1 MVAIDTVLLKVAAR
15 CNLDCGYCYV
25 YHLGDEGWRSQP
37 KRMSL
42 EVEAVVGQ
50 QLAELE
56 RLQDRGFS
64 IVLHGGEPLLLGP
77 ARLAGLFS
85 RLRNSLPQRCSVHL
99 QTNGTLLTA
108 KLIELCSEYDIGV
121 SISIDGPAAVHDKF
135 RFDLQGN
142 PSHSRVQAA
151 IHRLRAH
158 PRHEQLFS
166 GVLAVIDPATNPID
180 VYQYLKSTGAP
191 SIDFLYRDGNHSR
204 LPYGKR
210 SDWSTEYGAWMIAV
224 LEAYLSDPNPPRVRI
239 LDDMF
244 KLILGGAGSKEGIGL
259 TDYGILVIETDGTIN
274 KNDTLKS
281 AFATADRFSRQWNVR
296 HDRIID
302 VVHSSEFEAYHNA
315 QRPTSR
321 ICQSCPELSVCGGGM
336 LTHRWRDSNG
346 FDNPSIFCADQK
358 LLISRMRAVITGRRS
373 AA

>member
-1 MVAIDTVLLKVAAR
+1 MVAIDTVLLKIAAR

-37 KRMSL
+37 KRMPL
-42 EVEAVVGQ
+42 EVEVAVVE

-56 RLQDRGFS
+56 RSQDRGFS
-64 IVLHGGEPLLLGP
+64 IVLHGGEPLLLGA
-77 ARLAGLFS
+77 ARLAGFFS
-85 RLRNSLPQRCSVHL
+85 RVRNNLPERCSLHL
-99 QTNGTLLTA
+99 QTNGTLLTT
-108 KLIELCSEYDIGV
+108 KIIGLCSEYGIGI
-121 SISIDGPAAVHDKF
+121 SISIDGPSAVHDKY
-135 RFDLQGN
+135 RFDMRGN
-142 PSHSRVQAA
+142 PSHERVAAA
-151 IHRLRAH
+151 IRRLRTN

-166 GVLAVIDPATNPID
+166 GVLAVIDPVTNPVE

-204 LPYGKR
+204 LPHGKR
-210 SDWSTEYGAWMIAV
+210 SNGSTEYGDWMIAV
-224 LEAYLSDPNPPRVRI
+224 MQAYLTDQNPPRIRI

-244 KLILGGAGSKEGIGL
+244 KLILGGAGTKEGVGL

-281 AFATADRFSRQWNVR
+281 AYAAADRFSRQWNVR
-296 HDRIID
+296 RDRIIE
-302 VVHSSEFEAYHNA
+302 VVASSEFRAYHNA

-321 ICQSCPELSVCGGGM
+321 LCQSCPELPVCGGGM
-336 LTHRWRDSNG
+336 LTHRWSDSNQ

-358 LLISRMRAVITGRRS
+358 LLISRMRASITGRRS